1 MASIRTLKKDLN
13 YLSYELLTEAFAYKH
28 FHTEME
34 EQKFDE
40 VIRNLVKLRN
50 EILGQINHPETF
62 ESPAEQK
69 QHYRKIH
76 EGMVKLVQV
85 VDDLD
90 K

>member
-28 FHTEME
+28 FHSDME
-34 EQKFDE
+34 EKKFDE
-40 VIRNLVKLRN
+40 AIRNLVKIRN
-50 EILGQINHPETF
+50 EILGKINHPEPF

-69 QHYRKIH
+69 QHYRNIH
-76 EGMVKLVQV
+76 EGMVRLVQV
-85 VDDLD
+85 LDELD